1 MVNNTDILSI
11 KEEEHLYLCFLLD
24 NDIYSLNAINV
35 LEVATLPLLNT
46 PQKLSDYI
54 AGILNYNDL
63 FINVID
69 IRKVLDR
76 PIRKYDLSNKIII
89 VKGEESLFAIIADKV
104 TDFYSIKS
112 NDEQRVMG
120 EVSSKIVKTFFKKNE
135 NLINIIDISALENFV
150 KNVPSSGN
158 SINYMELFPQDEESI
173 FVLQKRRQELAKV
186 PYMGL
191 DTNVYEKNQYIIFK
205 LQNHNYCLYSEYARE
220 LVDLKNLSI
229 TKIPYTPS
237 FIVGIINLKGNF
249 YSVLDLNSFIGFN
262 TTSPERDIRNGQII
276 ILEASEL
283 KLALLVDSI
292 LDIINI
298 SKENIDIKNDKNL
311 DALFIKAEAYINNEV
326 YNILNIDKLINDDR
340 LYIDNSN

>member
-120 EVSSKIVKTFFKKNE
+120 EASSKIVKTFFKKNE

-150 KNVPSSGN
+150 KNVPSNDN
-158 SINYMELFPQDEESI
+158 STNYMELFPQDEESI